1 MLSHS
6 LQCVS
11 WRGRP
16 TQVLLAALLLAPLL
30 AFSSPPRSAASP
42 GMAVAG
48 GTVTSAGGTALAG
61 QAVDLYAWP
70 SDAVQK
76 ALKPG
81 QLVPTTL
88 LATAT
93 TSSAGQYMLRVPVAK
108 LKAAAVESGYANLE
122 IVSAAGGFWFFPY
135 QTGSL
140 PAHPSAPVT
149 VNLHSDVK
157 TLCGKGPQGQTL
169 IFTGLFKLKDL
180 NPAWGVV
187 GQGYIVP
194 RGRKTA
200 GDVVQFDY
208 NRAGSHSQAST
219 LGIGLS
225 GYGIDAGYTSSGS
238 NVSTAT
244 QEVDYPKEPRN
255 TWFRTEFSVT
265 QYRGMCVVN
274 PFQTVPHKKQKG
286 RCPRTWT
293 NSNGGKDHVYKCIW
307 AVKSTGWFGPSG
319 SMVHPR
325 RAPSTPGKFC
335 GQVQAGISVKTSQ
348 EKAIQWS
355 SGFEIGASAGIKGVN
370 LKASFGSTA
379 QTGYDTNDQM
389 IFTFKHN
396 GWICGTNHKPAL
408 AALLVMRG
416 NKA

>member
-1 MLSHS
+1 MS
-6 LQCVS
+6 LARVRS
-11 WRGRP
+11 P
-16 TQVLLAALLLAPLL
+16 ASLLFAALLAVSVTVSP
-30 AFSSPPRSAASP
+30 AHASSGTARMP
-42 GMAVAG
+42 AVAT
-48 GTVTSAGGTALAG
+48 GTVTSFAGVALPG
-61 QAVDLYAWP
+61 VTLDLYAWP
-70 SDAVQK
+70 SDAVQR
-76 ALKPG
+76 AMKPG

-93 TSSAGQYMLRVPVAK
+93 TSRAGTYMMRVPVAK

-122 IVSAAGGFWFFPY
+122 IASAAGGFWFFPY

-140 PAHPSAPVT
+140 PGRASAPVT
-149 VNLHSDVK
+149 ANLHGDAK

-194 RGRKTA
+194 RGRRTA
-200 GDVVQFDY
+200 GDTVQFDY
-208 NRAGSHSQAST
+208 NKTGTHSQAST

-225 GYGIDAGYTSSGS
+225 GYGVDAGYTSSGA

-244 QEVDYPKEPRN
+244 QEVDYPKEHKS
-255 TWFRTEFSVT
+255 TWFRTEFTVT

-274 PFQTVPHKKQKG
+274 PFQTVPHKRQHGK
-286 RCPRTWT
+286 CPRTWK
-293 NSNGGKDHVYKCIW
+293 NAHGGTDEVYKCIW
-307 AVKSTGWFGPSG
+307 AVKSTGWFGLSG
-319 SMVHPR
+319 SMVHPAT
-325 RAPSTPGKFC
+325 APRTPGRFC
-335 GQVQAGISVKTSQ
+335 GQVQAGITVKTTNQ
-348 EKAIQWS
+348 RAVQWS
-355 SGFEIGASAGIKGVN
+355 SGFEIGITAGIKGIN

-389 IFTFKHN
+389 IFTFGHN
-396 GWICGTNHKPAL
+396 GWICGTNGLPQH